1 MPKTHLAYQLCVNF
15 VIYCVLIILFL
26 QTAEDIC
33 RYTTDHGF
41 LNVRQNMQNFSQ
53 LGNQLAK
60 DVDFPIHRIYLI
72 YVHSRFLSSKSIF
85 SDSGP
90 INAKFCVFHSEQYLS
105 ISWKLWYILHQCR
118 DPGLWIVDNDYV
130 TYGEVVWDKRRLHEV
145 AKICITQSFMFW
157 NPNTIPWQNM
167 TTT

>member
-1 MPKTHLAYQLCVNF
+1 MSKTPEKCPRHTLHINF
-15 VIYCVLIILFL
+15 VIFCVLIILFL

-72 YVHSRFLSSKSIF
+72 YVHSRRLSGNSIF
-85 SDSGP
+85 ADSGP
-90 INAKFCVFHSEQYLS
+90 INAKFCVFSS
-105 ISWKLWYILHQCR
+105 IPNEIYHIVESYDTYYINGTLVFE
-118 DPGLWIVDNDYV
+118 LLIM
-130 TYGEVVWDKRRLHEV
+130 
-145 AKICITQSFMFW
+145 IM
-157 NPNTIPWQNM
+157 
-167 TTT
+167 

>member
-15 VIYCVLIILFL
+15 VIFCVLIILFL

-72 YVHSRFLSSKSIF
+72 YVHSRRLSGKSICA
-85 SDSGP
+85 DSGP
-90 INAKFCVFHSEQYLS
+90 INAKFCVFSS
-105 ISWKLWYILHQCR
+105 IQNEIYHIVESYYTYYINGTLAFE
-118 DPGLWIVDNDYV
+118 LLIM
-130 TYGEVVWDKRRLHEV
+130 
-145 AKICITQSFMFW
+145 IM
-157 NPNTIPWQNM
+157 
-167 TTT
+167 

>member
-15 VIYCVLIILFL
+15 VIFCVLIILFL

-72 YVHSRFLSSKSIF
+72 YVHSRCLSGKSIF
-85 SDSGP
+85 ADSGP
-90 INAKFCVFHSEQYLS
+90 INAKFCVFSS
-105 ISWKLWYILHQCR
+105 IQNEIYHIVESYYTYYIIGTLAFE
-118 DPGLWIVDNDYV
+118 LLIM
-130 TYGEVVWDKRRLHEV
+130 
-145 AKICITQSFMFW
+145 IM
-157 NPNTIPWQNM
+157 
-167 TTT
+167 